1 LLLSFSLIFDKMYQ
15 TLNSL
20 KVFKNILLHV
30 FFFLEINLRTWS
42 VKIMFQ
48 SGGLKGN
55 VFIRKHFSHAVEW
68 CCVVLE
74 SSGIFVNH
82 SHMTLMIKWIL
93 MFLSARMATVMTG
106 VFSNTQQKPTLLLSS
121 QKNMI
126 ITLWAHYFHSPQE
139 LKTFQNSDSK
149 AIGGLVVS
157 MLDSKLSN
165 LGSFAG
171 WGHNVVFLDKTFDSD
186 NASLHP
192 GV

>member
-1 LLLSFSLIFDKMYQ
+1 MWSNTVLCLIYCSSNFLMIHKVIKAVTVLACLIIVSIDSYNFSFCLLLSFSLIDKMYQ
-15 TLNSL
+15 TLNSP

-30 FFFLEINLRTWS
+30 LFSTLFLEINLRTLSHW

-55 VFIRKHFSHAVEW
+55 VFYKKTLLFSHVAEW

-93 MFLSARMATVMTG
+93 MFLLARMVTVMTG
-106 VFSNTQQKPTLLLSS
+106 VFSNTQQKLTLLLSS

-126 ITLWAHYFHSPQE
+126 VTLRSLFRYQGCRWP
-139 LKTFQNSDSK
+139 
-149 AIGGLVVS
+149 
-157 MLDSKLSN
+157 
-165 LGSFAG
+165 GS
-171 WGHNVVFLDKTFDSD
+171 
-186 NASLHP
+186 
-192 GV
+192 